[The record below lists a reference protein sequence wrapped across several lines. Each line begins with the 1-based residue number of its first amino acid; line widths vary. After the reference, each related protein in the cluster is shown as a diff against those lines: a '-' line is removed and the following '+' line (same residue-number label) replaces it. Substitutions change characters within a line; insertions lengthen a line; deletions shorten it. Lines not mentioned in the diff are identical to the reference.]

1 MASTASLPSRTP
13 RRPRRRAPVLWLPS
27 ALWSVAAVSGLV
39 WLAGER
45 QEAGPAPTPP
55 AVLAAPPSPWQ
66 PLPNAAPVY
75 ALEGQEARILTSLG
89 SAIAWSEGRPAPAE
103 GEVPLK
109 QEARRHEGGGRED
122 VITLG
127 ASPDAAQFRL
137 EIRRGVP
144 EPAPTSF
151 YIDVVR
157 RAAEAGLA
165 VVRAATPVQIATKF
179 GPVEAAP
186 ALFEG
191 RGSCL
196 AFRFAHP
203 DLAFRLS
210 GWLCGPEGR
219 PVDEEGL
226 VCAIDRLVLAPG
238 VQDPALRVLFAQAE
252 RRRTGGCAPLHF
264 AGAP

>member
-1 MASTASLPSRTP
+1 MTVASLC
-13 RRPRRRAPVLWLPS
+13 RRLAS
-27 ALWSVAAVSGLV
+27 ACF
-39 WLAGER
+39 
-45 QEAGPAPTPP
+45 
-55 AVLAAPPSPWQ
+55 AAP
-66 PLPNAAPVY
+66 LRAG
-75 ALEGQEARILTSLG
+75 ALAF
-89 SAIAWSEGRPAPAE
+89 AVWC
-103 GEVPLK
+103 
-109 QEARRHEGGGRED
+109 
-122 VITLG
+122 
-127 ASPDAAQFRL
+127 
-137 EIRRGVP
+137 GV
-144 EPAPTSF
+144 S
-151 YIDVVR
+151 
-157 RAAEAGLA
+157 
-165 VVRAATPVQIATKF
+165 